1 MIKNQFFPPLKV
13 SGLGDSN
20 SNMILETL
28 FRGENLLIL
37 FGAST
42 VLFFLIFEV
51 GYRIARKRQTTIDET
66 TKAWFT
72 AIYSAILA
80 MLGLLLGFSYSMAQQ
95 RFEVRKQLVVQEA
108 NAIGTTYLR
117 AGWLPEPYRGDV
129 AKLLRQYV
137 DARLPK
143 DLGSRNNID
152 ELVQNVSVLSERL
165 LDQMWVRA
173 VEVAKKNPTPVVS
186 LFLSALN
193 ETIDLHVKRL
203 AQFQNRIPNS
213 VLLLLYLFTSV
224 AMFITGYGS
233 GLRPQRLVL
242 PIVAMVVLVSTALYV
257 VVDLD
262 RPQGIINVSQE
273 SMIRLQQKLMAS
285 TETPAPIS
293 EQRTK

>member
-1 MIKNQFFPPLKV
+1 MV
-13 SGLGDSN
+13 
-20 SNMILETL
+20 LEKL

-37 FGAST
+37 FGVST
-42 VLFFLIFEV
+42 VLFLLIFEV
-51 GYRIARKRQTTIDET
+51 GYRIARKRQTSIDEA

-95 RFEVRKQLVVQEA
+95 RFEVRKQLVVEEA

-117 AGWLPEPYRGDV
+117 AAWLPEPYRGDV

-165 LDQMWVRA
+165 LDQMWVHA
-173 VEVAKKNPTPVVS
+173 VEVAKTNPTPVVA
-186 LFLSALN
+186 LFLMALN
-193 ETIDLHVKRL
+193 ETIDLHAKRL

-213 VLLLLYLFTSV
+213 VLLLLYLFATV
-224 AMFITGYGS
+224 AVLMTGFGS
-233 GLRPQRLVL
+233 GLRTRRVVL
-242 PIVAMVVLVSTALYV
+242 PIVAMIVLVSTALYV
-257 VVDLD
+257 IVDLE
-262 RPQGIINVSQE
+262 RPQGLINVSQE
-273 SMIRLQQKLMAS
+273 SMIRLQQRLIAGS
-285 TETPAPIS
+285 ETTPAPMS
-293 EQRTK
+293 GQRTK

>member
-1 MIKNQFFPPLKV
+1 MV
-13 SGLGDSN
+13 
-20 SNMILETL
+20 LEKL

-37 FGAST
+37 FGVST
-42 VLFFLIFEV
+42 VLLLLIVEV
-51 GYRIARKRQTTIDET
+51 GYRIARKRQTSIDEA

-95 RFEVRKQLVVQEA
+95 RFEARKQLVVEEA

-117 AGWLPEPYRGDV
+117 AQWLPEPYRGDV

-143 DLGSRNNID
+143 DLESRDIE

-165 LDQMWVRA
+165 LDQLWVHA
-173 VEVAKKNPTPVVS
+173 VEVAQKNPTPVVS

-193 ETIDLHVKRL
+193 ETIDLHAKRL
-203 AQFQNRIPNS
+203 AQFQNRVPES

-224 AMFITGYGS
+224 AMLITGYGS
-233 GLRPQRLVL
+233 GLRPQRIVL
-242 PIVAMVVLVSTALYV
+242 PIVAMVLLVSTALYV
-257 VVDLD
+257 IVDLE
-262 RPQGIINVSQE
+262 RPQGLITVSQE
-273 SMIRLQQKLMAS
+273 SMIRLQQKLMTS
-285 TETPAPIS
+285 PETPAP
-293 EQRTK
+293 

>member
-1 MIKNQFFPPLKV
+1 MV
-13 SGLGDSN
+13 
-20 SNMILETL
+20 LEKL

-37 FGAST
+37 FGVST
-42 VLFFLIFEV
+42 VLFLLIFEV
-51 GYRIARKRQTTIDET
+51 GYRIARKRQTSIDEA

-95 RFEVRKQLVVQEA
+95 RFEVRKQLVVEEA

-117 AGWLPEPYRGDV
+117 AAWLPEPYRGDV

-165 LDQMWVRA
+165 LDQMWVHA
-173 VEVAKKNPTPVVS
+173 VEVAKTNPTPVVA
-186 LFLSALN
+186 LFLMALN
-193 ETIDLHVKRL
+193 ETIDLHAKRL

-213 VLLLLYLFTSV
+213 VLLLLYLFATV
-224 AMFITGYGS
+224 AVLMTGFGS
-233 GLRPQRLVL
+233 GLRTRRLVF
-242 PIVAMVVLVSTALYV
+242 PIVAMIVLVSTALYV
-257 VVDLD
+257 IVDLE
-262 RPQGIINVSQE
+262 RPQGLINVSQE

-285 TETPAPIS
+285 TETPAPMS
-293 EQRTK
+293 GQRTK

>member
-1 MIKNQFFPPLKV
+1 MV
-13 SGLGDSN
+13 
-20 SNMILETL
+20 LEKL

-37 FGAST
+37 FGVST
-42 VLFFLIFEV
+42 VLFLLIFEV
-51 GYRIARKRQTTIDET
+51 GYRIARKRQTSIDEA

-95 RFEVRKQLVVQEA
+95 RFEVRKQLVVEEA

-117 AGWLPEPYRGDV
+117 AAWLPEPYRGDV

-165 LDQMWVRA
+165 LDQMWVHA
-173 VEVAKKNPTPVVS
+173 VEVAKTNPTPVVA
-186 LFLSALN
+186 LFLMALN
-193 ETIDLHVKRL
+193 ETIDLHAKRL

-213 VLLLLYLFTSV
+213 VLLLLYLFATV
-224 AMFITGYGS
+224 AVLMTGFGS
-233 GLRPQRLVL
+233 GLRTRRLVF
-242 PIVAMVVLVSTALYV
+242 PIVAMIVLVSTALYV
-257 VVDLD
+257 IVDLE
-262 RPQGIINVSQE
+262 RPQGLINVSQE
-273 SMIRLQQKLMAS
+273 SMIRLQQRLIARS
-285 TETPAPIS
+285 ETTPAPMS
-293 EQRTK
+293 GQRTK

>member
-1 MIKNQFFPPLKV
+1 MV
-13 SGLGDSN
+13 
-20 SNMILETL
+20 LEKL

-37 FGAST
+37 FGVST
-42 VLFFLIFEV
+42 VLFLLIFEV
-51 GYRIARKRQTTIDET
+51 GYRIARKRQTSIDEA

-95 RFEVRKQLVVQEA
+95 RFEVRKQLVVEEA

-117 AGWLPEPYRGDV
+117 AAWLPEPYRGDV

-165 LDQMWVRA
+165 LDQMWVHA
-173 VEVAKKNPTPVVS
+173 VEVAKTNPTPVVA
-186 LFLSALN
+186 LFLMALN
-193 ETIDLHVKRL
+193 ETIDLHAKRL

-213 VLLLLYLFTSV
+213 VLLLLYLFATV
-224 AMFITGYGS
+224 AVLMTGFGS
-233 GLRPQRLVL
+233 GLRTRRLVF
-242 PIVAMVVLVSTALYV
+242 PIVAMIVLVSTALYV
-257 VVDLD
+257 IVDLE
-262 RPQGIINVSQE
+262 RPQGLINVSQE
-273 SMIRLQQKLMAS
+273 SMIRLQQRLIAGS
-285 TETPAPIS
+285 ETTPAPMS
-293 EQRTK
+293 GQRTK

>member
-1 MIKNQFFPPLKV
+1 
-13 SGLGDSN
+13 
-20 SNMILETL
+20 MILEKL

-37 FGAST
+37 FGVST
-42 VLFFLIFEV
+42 VLFLLIVEV
-51 GYRIARKRQTTIDET
+51 GYRIARKRQTSIDEA

-95 RFEVRKQLVVQEA
+95 RFEARKQLVVEEA
-108 NAIGTTYLR
+108 NAFGTTYLR
-117 AGWLPEPYRGDV
+117 AQWLPEPYRGDV

-143 DLGSRNNID
+143 DLGSRNID

-165 LDQMWVRA
+165 LDQLWVHA

-193 ETIDLHVKRL
+193 ETIDLHTKRL
-203 AQFQNRIPNS
+203 AQFQNRVPES

-224 AMFITGYGS
+224 AMLITGYGS
-233 GLRPQRLVL
+233 GLRPQRIVL
-242 PIVAMVVLVSTALYV
+242 PIVAMVLLVSTALYV
-257 VVDLD
+257 IVDLE
-262 RPQGIINVSQE
+262 RPQGLITVSQE
-273 SMIRLQQKLMAS
+273 SMIRLQQKLMTS
-285 TETPAPIS
+285 PETPAPIS
-293 EQRTK
+293 GQKTK

>member
-1 MIKNQFFPPLKV
+1 
-13 SGLGDSN
+13 
-20 SNMILETL
+20 MILETL

-37 FGAST
+37 FGVST
-42 VLFFLIFEV
+42 VLFLLIFEV
-51 GYRIARKRQTTIDET
+51 GYRIARKRQTSIDEA

-117 AGWLPEPYRGDV
+117 AEWLPEPYRGDV
-129 AKLLRQYV
+129 AKLVRQYV
-137 DARLPK
+137 DVRLPK

-165 LDQMWVRA
+165 LDQMWVHA
-173 VEVAKKNPTPVVS
+173 VEVAKKNPTPVVA

-193 ETIDLHVKRL
+193 ETIDLHAKRL

-213 VLLLLYLFTSV
+213 VLLLLYLFATV
-224 AMFITGYGS
+224 AVLMTGFGS
-233 GLRPQRLVL
+233 GLRTRRLVL
-242 PIVAMVVLVSTALYV
+242 PIVAMIALVSTALYV
-257 VVDLD
+257 IVDLE
-262 RPQGIINVSQE
+262 RPQGLINVSQE
-273 SMIRLQQKLMAS
+273 SMIRLQQRLIAGS
-285 TETPAPIS
+285 ETTPAPMS
-293 EQRTK
+293 GQRTK

>member
-1 MIKNQFFPPLKV
+1 
-13 SGLGDSN
+13 
-20 SNMILETL
+20 MILEKL
-28 FRGENLLIL
+28 FRGENLLVL
-37 FGAST
+37 FGVST
-42 VLFFLIFEV
+42 VLLLLIVEV
-51 GYRIARKRQTTIDET
+51 GYRIARKRQTSIDEA

-95 RFEVRKQLVVQEA
+95 RFEVRKQLVVEEA

-117 AGWLPEPYRGDV
+117 AQWLPEPYRGDV

-143 DLGSRNNID
+143 DLGSRNID

-165 LDQMWVRA
+165 LDQLWVHA

-193 ETIDLHVKRL
+193 ETIDLHTKRL
-203 AQFQNRIPNS
+203 AQFQNRVPES

-224 AMFITGYGS
+224 AMLITGYGS
-233 GLRPQRLVL
+233 GLRPQRIVL
-242 PIVAMVVLVSTALYV
+242 PIVAMVLLVSTALYV
-257 VVDLD
+257 IVDLE
-262 RPQGIINVSQE
+262 RPQGLITVSQE
-273 SMIRLQQKLMAS
+273 SMIRLQQKLMTS
-285 TETPAPIS
+285 PETPAPIS
-293 EQRTK
+293 GQKTK